1 MAKEIERKFLVQGDF
16 EHHATTSYRIE
27 QGYIA
32 ATADLTVRVRIRDEE
47 AFLTIKGRSDKAGLE
62 RDEWEWPIGVEEAR
76 SLLRFSAGAIE
87 KTRYIVP
94 FEGHTFEVDRFYGA
108 NEGLVMAEV
117 ELSARDAEFSRPE
130 WLGEEVT
137 GDVRY
142 YNSQLLKNPFTKWQK

>member
-16 EHHATTSYRIE
+16 APHVTTSYRIE

-117 ELSARDAEFSRPE
+117 ELSSRDEEFSRPE

-142 YNSQLLKNPFTKWQK
+142 YNSQLLKKPFTKWQK

>member
-1 MAKEIERKFLVQGDF
+1 MEIERKFLVQGDF
-16 EHHATTSYRIE
+16 EPHATTSYRIE
-27 QGYIA
+27 QGYIVGS
-32 ATADLTVRVRIRDEE
+32 ADLTVRVRIRDEE
-47 AFLTIKGRSDKAGLE
+47 AFLTIKGRSDVAGLE
-62 RDEWEWPIGVEEAR
+62 RDEWEWPIGVDEAR

-117 ELSARDAEFSRPE
+117 ELSSRDEEFARPE

-137 GDVRY
+137 GDVKY
-142 YNSQLLKNPFTKWQK
+142 YNSMLMKNPYKNWK

>member
-1 MAKEIERKFLVQGDF
+1 MAKEIERKFLVRGDF
-16 EHHATTSYRIE
+16 EPYATTSYRIE
-27 QGYIA
+27 QGYIVG
-32 ATADLTVRVRIRDEE
+32 TADLTVRVRIRDEE
-47 AFLTIKGRSDKAGLE
+47 AFLTIKGRSDVAGLE
-62 RDEWEWPIGVEEAR
+62 RDEWEWPISVDEAR

-87 KTRYIVP
+87 KTRYIIP
-94 FEGHTFEVDRFYGA
+94 YQGHTFEVDRFYGA

-117 ELSARDAEFSRPE
+117 ELSARDEEFARPE

>member
-16 EHHATTSYRIE
+16 QPYATASYRIE
-27 QGYIA
+27 QGYIVGS
-32 ATADLTVRVRIRDEE
+32 ADLTVRVRIRDEE
-47 AFLTIKGRSDKAGLE
+47 AFLTIKGRSDVAGLE
-62 RDEWEWPIGVEEAR
+62 RDAWKWPIGGDEAR

-94 FEGHTFEVDRFYGA
+94 YEGHTFEVDRFYGA

-117 ELSARDAEFSRPE
+117 ELSTRDEEFARPE

>member
-16 EHHATTSYRIE
+16 EPHANASYHIE

-32 ATADLTVRVRIRDEE
+32 GSDNLTVRVRIRDCE
-47 AFLTIKGRSDKAGLE
+47 ALLTIKGRSDVSGLE
-62 RDEWEWPIGVEEAR
+62 RDEWEWPIEADEAR
-76 SLLRFSAGAIE
+76 ALLHFSRGTIE
-87 KTRYIVP
+87 KRRYTVP
-94 FEGHTFEVDRFYGA
+94 FEGHIFEVDRFYGA

-117 ELSARDAEFSRPE
+117 ELSSADEEFARPE

-142 YNSQLLKNPFTKWQK
+142 YNSQLLKNPYSTWEK

>member
-1 MAKEIERKFLVQGDF
+1 MAKELERKFLVQGDF
-16 EHHATTSYRIE
+16 EPYATTSYRIE
-27 QGYIA
+27 QGYIVGS
-32 ATADLTVRVRIRDEE
+32 ADLTVRVRIRDEE
-47 AFLTIKGRSDKAGLE
+47 AFLTIKGRSDVAGLE
-62 RDEWEWPIGVEEAR
+62 RDEWEWPIGVDEAR

-87 KTRYIVP
+87 KSRYIIP
-94 FEGHTFEVDRFYGA
+94 YGGHTFEVDRFYGA

-117 ELSARDAEFSRPE
+117 ELSSRDEEFACPE